1 MPLLQLHKDNVGP
14 SERMGLYYF
23 SKGKDDIMLNEEKQ
37 YDLIKFEDGEFSLD
51 VNVSPQ
57 EDTVWLTQ
65 SEMACLF
72 DVDRSRITRHIKNI
86 LDDNE
91 IEKERNVR
99 KTHFPHSDKQISLYN
114 LDMILAVGY
123 RVNSKRGIL
132 FRKWATSILKQYML
146 NGYAINEKRCLAHSD
161 SIVNLS
167 NDVEIIKD
175 KINTIE
181 NTISYLSHSDT
192 LLSDKLFYEENIFDA
207 YSYIKQLFLSAKT
220 SITIIDGYVDL
231 SVLDMLIDI
240 TLPIT
245 IYTYPSST
253 LTNQDIN
260 KFNSK
265 HNLTVIK
272 TNKIHDRF
280 IIIDDTIY
288 LCGSSIKDVGKK
300 RFVLAKLNLI
310 NKEDIMKN
318 I

>member
-1 MPLLQLHKDNVGP
+1 MQNSNK
-14 SERMGLYYF
+14 
-23 SKGKDDIMLNEEKQ
+23 

-51 VNVSPQ
+51 VNVSPN

-65 SEMACLF
+65 AQMAFLF
-72 DVDRSRITRHIKNI
+72 QKD
-86 LDDNE
+86 
-91 IEKERNVR
+91 R
-99 KTHFPHSDKQISLYN
+99 KTITSHIRNIFIANELLENSVCSFFKHTASDGKTYNVKYYN
-114 LDMILAVGY
+114 LDMIISVGY

-132 FRKWATSILKQYML
+132 FRKWATSILKQYMI
-146 NGYAINEKRCLAHSD
+146 NGYVINEKRCLTHSD

-181 NTISYLSHSDT
+181 NTIITLSNPDT
-192 LLSDKLFYEENIFDA
+192 LLSDKLFYEGEIFDA
-207 YSYIKQLFLSAKT
+207 YSYIKQLFLSAK
-220 SITIIDGYVDL
+220 SYIALIDGYIDL
-231 SVLDMLIDI
+231 SVLDMLVGI

-253 LTNQDIN
+253 LTNQDID
-260 KFNSK
+260 KFNIHHS
-265 HNLTVIK
+265 LTVFK

-300 RFVLAKLNLI
+300 RFVLTKLETIHKDEVL
-310 NKEDIMKN
+310 NKI
-318 I
+318 